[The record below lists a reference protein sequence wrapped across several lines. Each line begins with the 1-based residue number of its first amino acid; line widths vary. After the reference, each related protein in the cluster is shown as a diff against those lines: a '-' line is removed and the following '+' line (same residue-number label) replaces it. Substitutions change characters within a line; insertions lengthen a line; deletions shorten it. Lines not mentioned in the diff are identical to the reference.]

1 MDKEWLGERDIKER
15 EKGILGKENGRE
27 REKEGEMEKLV
38 ICEENV
44 LISIK

>member
-1 MDKEWLGERDIKER
+1 MIRRERDIKER

-27 REKEGEMEKLV
+27 REKEGEMEKPV
-38 ICEENV
+38 TCAENV